1 MAATRKIV
9 LLAVFTLYLYFY
21 AIIDSGNSANSYEET
36 CTTLIATNSHI
47 MEYPNRNSGEF
58 SRRSS
63 KSNISTVLKLKAG
76 MHIFKLSLAAYSI
89 ILLSGDVSINPGP
102 KMNIPSVVRNEFD
115 FPSKRGLRISHLN
128 VRSII
133 YKIDSI
139 RLMLKDKP
147 FDVFSV
153 SETWLNSDIPD
164 SELAIE
170 GYSFTRQDRIDRK
183 GGGCM
188 VYVREN
194 LPYCIRPDLLD
205 KTIESCVIEINRPKC
220 KTIFLWN
227 VYRAPD
233 LPLESFLDVLNSKMI
248 LLPPQMLK
256 FACWVIS
263 MLTIYLSKEPM
274 AMH

>member
-1 MAATRKIV
+1 M
-9 LLAVFTLYLYFY
+9 F
-21 AIIDSGNSANSYEET
+21 
-36 CTTLIATNSHI
+36 
-47 MEYPNRNSGEF
+47 
-58 SRRSS
+58 
-63 KSNISTVLKLKAG
+63 KLKAG

-89 ILLSGDVSINPGP
+89 ILLSGDFSINPGP

-133 YKIDSI
+133 YKMDSI

-188 VYVREN
+188 VYVWEN

-205 KTIESCVIEINRPKC
+205 KSIESCVIEINRPKC
-220 KTIFLWN
+220 KTIFFWA

-233 LPLESFLDVLNSKMI
+233 LPLESFLDVLNSKKI
-248 LLPPQMLK
+248 FLPSNAEACLLGDFNVDYP
-256 FACWVIS
+256 
-263 MLTIYLSKEPM
+263 YLSEQRAHGYALKRKL
-274 AMH
+274 ALLTLIN

>member
-133 YKIDSI
+133 HKIDSI

-205 KTIESCVIEINRPKC
+205 KTIESCVIEINCPKC